1 MKRILIIDDDVEMCG
16 LLTKFLARENFQ
28 ADAAHDGAG
37 GLAKSAAENYCFI
50 ILDVM
55 LPDFSGFDVLR
66 RIRAVSSVPV
76 LMLTAKGDEI
86 DRIIGLEIGAD
97 DYLPK
102 PFNPRELVA
111 RLQAVL
117 RRAEISAQNNNAAAE
132 KIIVGDLVLEL
143 EARTVSVGEKNVE
156 LTTTEFDVL
165 RVLAASAGKI
175 VSREKLAADGMDKK
189 LALFDRSVDMIIS
202 KLRQKLGNHAGNLE
216 RIRAVRNAG
225 YIYARSSD

>member
-1 MKRILIIDDDVEMCG
+1 MKQILIIDDDLEMCD
-16 LLTKFLARENFQ
+16 LLAKFLARENFQ
-28 ADAAHDGAG
+28 VEMAHDGES
-37 GLAKSAAENYCFI
+37 GLAKLVAENYQFV

-55 LPDFSGFDVLR
+55 LPDISGFDVLR
-66 RIRAVSSVPV
+66 RIRAVSPIPV

-111 RLQAVL
+111 RLQAIL
-117 RRAEISAQNNNAAAE
+117 RRTEIAVRVNKIETE
-132 KIIVGDLVLEL
+132 KLIVGDLVIEL
-143 EARTVSVGEKNVE
+143 EARTVWIGEKNVE

-165 RVLAASAGKI
+165 RVLAGSAGKVI
-175 VSREKLAADGMDKK
+175 SRKKLAEEGMDKK

-202 KLRQKLGNHAGNLE
+202 KLRQKIGHNEDNLE
-216 RIRAVRNAG
+216 RIRAVRNIG
-225 YIYARSSD
+225 YIYTRTDK

>member
-1 MKRILIIDDDVEMCG
+1 MKRILIIDDDIEMCD
-16 LLTKFLARENFQ
+16 LLSKFLTRENFEVET
-28 ADAAHDGAG
+28 ANTGEE
-37 GLAKSAAENYCFI
+37 GLAKLELEKHEFA

-55 LPDFSGFDVLR
+55 LPDTMGFDVLR
-66 RIRAVSSVPV
+66 RIRTISTIPV

-111 RLQAVL
+111 RIQAVF
-117 RRAEISAQNNNAAAE
+117 RRIEASSSKDQTE
-132 KIIVGDLVLEL
+132 KLTVGDLLIEL
-143 EARTVSVGEKNVE
+143 ESRTVFLGEKVVE

-165 RVLAASAGKI
+165 KVLVNSAGKI
-175 VSREKLAADGMDKK
+175 VSRDKIAEDGMDKR

-202 KLRQKLGNHAGNLE
+202 KIRQKIGRDGNNLE

-225 YIYARSSD
+225 YIYAKPSE

>member
-1 MKRILIIDDDVEMCG
+1 MKQILIIDDDLEMCD
-16 LLTKFLARENFQ
+16 LLAKFLVRENFQ
-28 ADAAHDGAG
+28 AEMAHDGES
-37 GLAKSAAENYCFI
+37 GLAKLVAENYQFV

-55 LPDFSGFDVLR
+55 LPDISGFDVLR
-66 RIRAVSSVPV
+66 RIRAVSPIPV

-111 RLQAVL
+111 RLQAIL
-117 RRAEISAQNNNAAAE
+117 RRTEIAVRVNKIETE
-132 KIIVGDLVLEL
+132 KLIVGDLVMEL
-143 EARTVSVGEKNVE
+143 EARTVWIGEKNVE

-165 RVLAASAGKI
+165 RVLAGSAGKVI
-175 VSREKLAADGMDKK
+175 SRKKLAEEGMDKK

-202 KLRQKLGNHAGNLE
+202 KLRQKIGHNEANLE
-216 RIRAVRNAG
+216 RIRAVRNIG
-225 YIYARSSD
+225 YIYTRTDK